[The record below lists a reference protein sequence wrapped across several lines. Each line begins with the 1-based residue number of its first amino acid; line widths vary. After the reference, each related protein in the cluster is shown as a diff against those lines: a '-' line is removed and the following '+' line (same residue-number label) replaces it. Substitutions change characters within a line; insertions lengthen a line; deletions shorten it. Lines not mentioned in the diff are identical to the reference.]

1 MNRRTS
7 IWIGFVALLCL
18 ALPAAAQI
26 SSSEERDIALWIL
39 RLGGQVMVNGID
51 HPISDPFELPN
62 RDFRV
67 VMVDMHG
74 TVTEPKDLEPL
85 KKLTEVR
92 ELYIPARVWSPVSD
106 VKAPFADESF
116 AYYQGMKKLESFHA
130 GLTTLAWLDIGDEGA
145 ERLAPL
151 TQLKA
156 LRLAN
161 TTIKDP
167 KCFESL
173 VNLEYL
179 DLDDAYVIDSSLAP
193 LARMKNLRRLS
204 LGRAVA

>member
-1 MNRRTS
+1 VNRRQS
-7 IWIGFVALLCL
+7 IWIGFVALICL

-26 SSSEERDIALWIL
+26 SFSEEREIALWIL

-51 HPISDPFELPN
+51 RPISDPFELPN
-62 RDFRV
+62 RDFRI

-130 GLTTLAWLDIGDEGA
+130 GLTTLA
-145 ERLAPL
+145 
-151 TQLKA
+151 
-156 LRLAN
+156 
-161 TTIKDP
+161 
-167 KCFESL
+167 
-173 VNLEYL
+173 
-179 DLDDAYVIDSSLAP
+179 
-193 LARMKNLRRLS
+193 
-204 LGRAVA
+204 